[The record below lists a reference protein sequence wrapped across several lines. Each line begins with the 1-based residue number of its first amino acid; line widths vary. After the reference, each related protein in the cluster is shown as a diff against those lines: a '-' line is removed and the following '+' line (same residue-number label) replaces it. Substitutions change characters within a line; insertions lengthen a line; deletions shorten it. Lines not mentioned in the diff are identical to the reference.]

1 MSIAYSNWTA
11 VNDFNAALTEEQQMD
26 LLRHTERS
34 RLRALVAA
42 DTQAARALLADDFQ
56 LVTPIGSMLSREEYL
71 GAIAAGHMRYLS
83 WEPGEIAVRLYGNA
97 AVLRYQ
103 AQLEI
108 NFGGQAVP
116 RSRYW
121 HIDSYE
127 RRDGRWQAVWSQA
140 TAIR

>member
-1 MSIAYSNWTA
+1 MI
-11 VNDFNAALTEEQQMD
+11 DFNAAMDNEQQIE

-42 DTQAARALLADDFQ
+42 DTDAAHTLHADDFQ
-56 LVTPIGSMLSREEYL
+56 LITPIGSMLSREEYL
-71 GAIAAGHMRYLS
+71 GAIAAGQMRYLS
-83 WEPGEIAVRLYGNA
+83 WEPGEIAVRLYGDA

-108 NFGGQAVP
+108 NFGGLSVP

-121 HIDSYE
+121 HMDSYE
-127 RRDGRWQAVWSQA
+127 WREGRWQAVWSQA

>member
-1 MSIAYSNWTA
+1 MEEL
-11 VNDFNAALTEEQQMD
+11 DPGRQAALQEE
-26 LLRHTERS
+26 LRDIERS
-34 RLRALVAA
+34 RLRALV
-42 DTQAARALLADDFQ
+42 DGDLVVARSLHADDFQ

-83 WEPGEIAVRLYGNA
+83 WEPGEIAVRLHEDA

>member
-1 MSIAYSNWTA
+1 MQEQHPGSE
-11 VNDFNAALTEEQQMD
+11 AAMQDQ
-26 LLRHTERS
+26 LRDIERG
-34 RLRALVAA
+34 RLRALVDGDVAL
-42 DTQAARALLADDFQ
+42 ARTLHADDFQ
-56 LVTPIGSMLSREEYL
+56 LVTPIGSLLSREEYL

-83 WEPGEIAVRLYGNA
+83 WEPGEIAVRVHGDA

-108 NFGGQAVP
+108 HFAGQAVP
-116 RSRYW
+116 RARYW

-127 RRDGRWQAVWSQA
+127 RRAGRWQAVWSQA

>member
-1 MSIAYSNWTA
+1 MEEQ
-11 VNDFNAALTEEQQMD
+11 DPGGQAALQEQ
-26 LLRHTERS
+26 LRDTERS
-34 RLRALVAA
+34 RLRALVAG
-42 DTQAARALLADDFQ
+42 DMVMARSLHADDFQ
-56 LVTPIGSMLSREEYL
+56 LVTPSGSMRSREEDL
-71 GAIAAGHMRYLS
+71 GAISAGHMRYLS
-83 WEPGEIAVRLYGNA
+83 WEPGEIAVRLHGDA

>member
-1 MSIAYSNWTA
+1 M
-11 VNDFNAALTEEQQMD
+11 NDFNAALTEEQQMD

>member
-1 MSIAYSNWTA
+1 MT
-11 VNDFNAALTEEQQMD
+11 DFNAAMDNEQQIE
-26 LLRHTERS
+26 LLRQTERS

-42 DTQAARALLADDFQ
+42 DTNAARILHADDFQ
-56 LVTPIGSMLSREEYL
+56 LITPIGSMLSREEYL
-71 GAIAAGHMRYLS
+71 GAIAAGQMRYLS

-108 NFGGQAVP
+108 NFGGQSVP

-121 HIDSYE
+121 HMDSYE
-127 RRDGRWQAVWSQA
+127 WREGRWQAVWSQA

>member
-1 MSIAYSNWTA
+1 M
-11 VNDFNAALTEEQQMD
+11 NDFNVALTEEQQMD

-42 DTQAARALLADDFQ
+42 DTQAARALHADDFQ
-56 LVTPIGSMLSREEYL
+56 LVTPIGSMLSREQYL
-71 GAIAAGHMRYLS
+71 GAIASGHMRYVS

-127 RRDGRWQAVWSQA
+127 RRDGLWQAVWSQA

>member
-1 MSIAYSNWTA
+1 M
-11 VNDFNAALTEEQQMD
+11 NDFNAALTEEQQMD
-26 LLRHTERS
+26 LLCHTERS

-42 DTQAARALLADDFQ
+42 DTRAARALHADDFQ

-127 RRDGRWQAVWSQA
+127 WRDGRWQAVWSQA

>member
-1 MSIAYSNWTA
+1 M
-11 VNDFNAALTEEQQMD
+11 NDFNAALTEEQQMD

-56 LVTPIGSMLSREEYL
+56 LVTPIGSMLSRDEYL

>member
-1 MSIAYSNWTA
+1 MT
-11 VNDFNAALTEEQQMD
+11 DFNVAMDNEQQIE

-42 DTQAARALLADDFQ
+42 DTDAARILHADDFQ
-56 LVTPIGSMLSREEYL
+56 LITPIGSMLSREEYL
-71 GAIAAGHMRYLS
+71 GAIAAGQMRYLS
-83 WEPGEIAVRLYGNA
+83 WEPGEIAVRLYGDA

-108 NFGGQAVP
+108 NFGGQSVP

-121 HIDSYE
+121 HMDSYE
-127 RRDGRWQAVWSQA
+127 WREERWQAVWSQA

>member
-1 MSIAYSNWTA
+1 MIEQDSCRQTA
-11 VNDFNAALTEEQQMD
+11 LQQTEH
-26 LLRHTERS
+26 LREIERR
-34 RLRALVAA
+34 RLRALVDGDLAL
-42 DTQAARALLADDFQ
+42 ARALHAEDFQ

-83 WEPGEIAVRLYGNA
+83 WEPGEIAVRLYGDA

-108 NFGGQAVP
+108 HFAGQAVP
-116 RSRYW
+116 RARYW

-127 RRDGRWQAVWSQA
+127 RRGGCWQTVWSQA